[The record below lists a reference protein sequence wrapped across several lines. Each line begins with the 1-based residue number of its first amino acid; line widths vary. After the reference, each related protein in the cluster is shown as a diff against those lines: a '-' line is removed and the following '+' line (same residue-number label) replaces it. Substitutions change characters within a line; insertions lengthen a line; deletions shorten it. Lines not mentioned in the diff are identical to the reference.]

1 MNKLTTHGLLNGLL
15 ALALVSVP
23 VANAQDDEVIEL
35 SPFSV
40 DAQGDTGYEATSTL
54 AGTRLNTPL
63 RDIASTVSV
72 ITEQF
77 LEDTGS
83 TDLQELL
90 VYTAGTEI
98 GGAGGTLANPDG
110 ANTVSGVQD
119 PNFRQPV
126 RNTRVRGLAAADLT
140 RNYFTTLI
148 PMDAYNTER
157 VVINRGANATLFG
170 LGSPAGIINNQ
181 TIGNLYGNHSEFGIE
196 FGSYGSKRYTLDL
209 ERVLIED
216 KLSVRV
222 AALRK
227 DRRWQQH
234 PSHEKDER
242 ITAVIGYK
250 PDEFTD
256 ISLSYES
263 GHIDANRPRTLP
275 PQDLVSGWFEPGPEG
290 TPKPTHNPYQGGG
303 TNYRFPGTYV
313 PDDLS
318 TPDVREWSP
327 GAARSNYFGFG
338 GYTFEP
344 VLIYQQPTNKRP
356 GGALGFDGMTYIQPG
371 GPRGRD
377 FSNGANAQSMA
388 TMRGTAENLGAV
400 TEAHPDSLDQNGFS
414 KAATKGFYTN
424 HVVQDDTFFDFRNKL
439 LDGPNKREQEWFDAM
454 NFSLNRTFLEGNAGL
469 SYQFAKEEYRSDFDA
484 KLAIGSRFQG
494 LGIDVNTHIRNG
506 ATNPNFGRVWVSGSR
521 GPINTKEQELENHRA
536 TGFFKMDFTEQADG
550 IAGKLLG
557 NHTVTALFENQR
569 DSSRSIAWFQPVF
582 DDHWLLEGDGRRA
595 EGTKQ
600 ITANNGATVAHLVY
614 VSDSLAGASSSAG
627 ADVSNWQA
635 KFELQPEYSILY
647 NRYRPAGV
655 SVSDWGAN
663 GGTYEVGTF
672 GVSERSHA
680 GNPSQNNNTILQK
693 IGIESSAII
702 LQSKFLDDHI
712 VANYGYRKDDVEVF
726 TNDSAPRLADGTQNI
741 SPTAWSLP
749 PSPTFNSSTDSTNW
763 GVVAHLPDAWMD
775 SVGGGM
781 GLSFHY
787 AESAN
792 SQIGRERSNILGNN
806 LAPVSGETTE
816 IGFTLRVNN
825 WLSLRYNDYETL
837 QIGETNTSLTEKF
850 RPLVQIYGD
859 HTSPTVRQ
867 EVADFV
873 RQEQAA
879 DPTAWS
885 GVSDPDDFLAYR
897 PYSSELGKQV
907 ATLIN
912 SQLDANGIESHT
924 IPSGLAFTSDLLSA
938 GKEIEAVMNISEN
951 WRLMFNA
958 AQQQVTATNTGGL
971 FKRFIEEEVN
981 PNLARWGGFPLS
993 EGGSETIFNWLDRNA
1008 ITAINLALAEDGGIK
1023 TNEIREWRFNAVT
1036 NYTFSQDSALKG
1048 WNVGGALRWQDDVG
1062 IGRELTANEL
1072 GAPIP
1077 DISRPIFGPTE
1088 TTVDAWVGFGRPI
1101 KLGGQDVD
1109 WRVQLNVRNLLDEN
1123 DLIPVRADPDFGISV
1138 VRIPVEQ
1145 TWELSNTFRF

>member
-1 MNKLTTHGLLNGLL
+1 MNKLTTPGLFKGLL
-15 ALALVSVP
+15 ALAIVSVP
-23 VANAQDDEVIEL
+23 VATAQDDEVIEL
-35 SPFSV
+35 SPFQV
-40 DAQGDTGYEATSTL
+40 DSQGDTGYEATSSL

-63 RDIASTVSV
+63 RDVASTVSV
-72 ITEQF
+72 ITKQF

-98 GGAGGTLANPDG
+98 GGPGGTMANPDG

-140 RNYFTTLI
+140 RNYFPTLI
-148 PMDAYNTER
+148 PMDGYNTDR

-181 TIGNLYGNHSEFGIE
+181 TIANLFADHNEIGFE

-216 KLSVRV
+216 KLSFRV

-242 ITAVIGYK
+242 ITAVFGYK

-256 ISLSYES
+256 INLSYEWGS
-263 GHIDANRPRTLP
+263 IDANRPRTLP
-275 PQDLVSGWFEPGPEG
+275 PQDLVSGWFGTGPEG
-290 TPKPTHNPYQGGG
+290 TPKPTHNPYNGGG

-318 TPDVREWSP
+318 TPDVNEYSP
-327 GAARSNYFGFG
+327 GTARSNYFGFG

-344 VLIYQQPTNKRP
+344 VLVYQEPTNKLP
-356 GGALGFDGMTYIQPG
+356 GGALGVDGTVFIRSTNPIA
-371 GPRGRD
+371 GRD
-377 FSNGANAQSMA
+377 ISNGATGQSFA
-388 TMRGTAENLGAV
+388 TMRGTAENLGAI
-400 TEAHPDSLDQNGFS
+400 TEARPDSLDQNGFS
-414 KAATKGFYTN
+414 KADTKGFYTN
-424 HVVQDDTFFDFRNKL
+424 HVVMDDTFFDFRNKL
-439 LDGPNKREQEWFDAM
+439 IDGPNKHEKEWFDAT
-454 NFSLNRTFLEGNAGL
+454 NFSLSRTFLEGNAGL
-469 SYQFAKEEYRSDFDA
+469 SYQFNREEYRSDFDA

-494 LGIDVNTHIRNG
+494 LGIDVNTHTPWG
-506 ATNPNFGRVWVSGSR
+506 ATNPNFGRVWISGSR
-521 GPINTKEQELENHRA
+521 GPINTSERELENHRA

-557 NHTVTALFENQR
+557 SHTVTGLYEDQR
-569 DSSRSIAWFQPVF
+569 DSSRNIAWFQPTYDARWRTF
-582 DDHWLLEGDGRRA
+582 GDAVRITNTVRGR
-595 EGTKQ
+595 
-600 ITANNGATVAHLVY
+600 GAQEVTHLVY

-627 ADVSNWQA
+627 ANVSNWQVPFA
-635 KFELQPEYSILY
+635 LQSEYDLKYLKREFDETGREL
-647 NRYRPAGV
+647 NT
-655 SVSDWGAN
+655 
-663 GGTYEVGTF
+663 GTWAEGTF
-672 GVSERSHA
+672 GVTERGAA
-680 GNPSQNNNTILQK
+680 GSPAQNANTLMQK
-693 IGIESSAII
+693 IGIESQAII
-702 LQSKFLDDHI
+702 LQSKFLDDH
-712 VANYGYRKDDVEVF
+712 VVVNYGYREDDVEVF
-726 TNDSAPRLADGTQNI
+726 TNDSPPSNSDNSRNI
-741 SPTAWSLP
+741 SPAAWFLP
-749 PSPTFNSSTDSTNW
+749 SSPTFLSSTDSTNW
-763 GVVAHLPDAWMD
+763 GVVAHLPNAWMD
-775 SVGGGM
+775 SVGGM

-792 SQIGRERSNILGNN
+792 NQVGRERSNILGEN
-806 LAPVSGETTE
+806 LAPVNGETTE
-816 IGFTLRVNN
+816 LGFTLRVNN
-825 WLSLRYNDYETL
+825 WLSLRYNEYETL

-850 RPLVQIYGD
+850 RPLVQLYGD
-859 HTSPTVRQ
+859 HTSPRVRQ
-867 EVADFV
+867 EIADFV
-873 RQEQAA
+873 KLERES
-879 DPTAWS
+879 DPTAWP
-885 GVSDPDDFLAYR
+885 GVSDPDDILAYA
-897 PYSSELGKQV
+897 PYSSAIGQQV

-912 SQLDANGIESHT
+912 SRLDSNGDELHDL
-924 IPSGLAFTSDLLSA
+924 PAGLSFTSDLLSE
-938 GKEIEAVMNISEN
+938 GKEIEAVMNINEN

-958 AQQQVTATNTGGL
+958 TQQQVTATNTGGL
-971 FKRFIEEEVN
+971 FKRFIDEEVN
-981 PNLARWGGFPLS
+981 PNFARWGGFPTAAN
-993 EGGSETIFNWLDRNA
+993 GSETIFNWHDRNS
-1008 ITAINLALAEDGGIK
+1008 ITAINLALAEDGGKK

-1062 IGRELTANEL
+1062 IGRELTTNTL

-1077 DISRPIFGPTE
+1077 DIANPIFGPTE

-1101 KLGGQDVD
+1101 TLGGQDID
-1109 WRVQLNVRNLLDEN
+1109 WRVQLNVRNLLDED

>member
-1 MNKLTTHGLLNGLL
+1 MKTKNLSTKSLLRGFL
-15 ALALVSVP
+15 ALAIASVP
-23 VANAQDDEVIEL
+23 VATAQDSDEVIEL
-35 SPFSV
+35 SPFTV
-40 DAQGDTGYEATSTL
+40 DSQGDTGYQATSTL

-63 RDIASTVSV
+63 RDVASTVSV
-72 ITEQF
+72 ITQQF

-90 VYTAGTEI
+90 VYTANTEI

-110 ANTVSGVQD
+110 ANTVSGVED

-140 RNYFTTLI
+140 RNYFPTNI
-148 PMDAYNTER
+148 PMDAYNTDR

-181 TIGNLYGNHSEFGIE
+181 TVGNLFSDHNEIGIE
-196 FGSYGSKRYTLDL
+196 FGSYGSKRYTLDV
-209 ERVLIED
+209 ERVVIED

-250 PDEFTD
+250 PDQFTD
-256 ISLSYES
+256 INLTYEW
-263 GHIDANRPRTLP
+263 GTINANRPRTLP
-275 PQDLVSGWFEPGPEG
+275 PQDLVSGWFGPGPEG

-318 TPDVREWSP
+318 TPDVNEWSP

-344 VLIYQQPTNKRP
+344 VLVYQNSQNKLP
-356 GGALGFDGMTYIQPG
+356 GGALGADGTVFIRSGSPK
-371 GPRGRD
+371 RGVD
-377 FSNGANAQSMA
+377 KSNGAAGQSFA
-388 TMRGTAENLGAV
+388 TMRGSSENLGAV
-400 TEAHPDSLDQNGFS
+400 TPDRPDSLDQNGFS

-424 HVVQDDTFFDFRNKL
+424 DVVQDDTLFDFRNKL
-439 LDGPNKREQEWFDAM
+439 LDGPNKHEKEWFDNM
-454 NFSLNRTFLEGNAGL
+454 NFSISRTFLEGNAGL
-469 SYQFAKEEYRSDFDA
+469 SYQFAREEHRSDFDA

-494 LGIDVNTHIRNG
+494 LGIDVNTHTPWG
-506 ATNPNFGRVWVSGSR
+506 ATNPNFGRVWISGSR
-521 GPINTKEQELENHRA
+521 GKINTSERELENHRA
-536 TGFFKMDFTEQADG
+536 TGFFKMDFTEQAEG

-557 NHTVTALFENQR
+557 NHTVTGLYEDQR
-569 DSSRSIAWFQPVF
+569 DFSRNIAWYQPTY
-582 DDHWLLEGDGRRA
+582 DDHWRRVGDAIRSSNTVR
-595 EGTKQ
+595 TR
-600 ITANNGATVAHLVY
+600 GAVEVTHLVY

-627 ADVSNWQA
+627 ANASNWQVP
-635 KFELQPEYSILY
+635 FELQPEYSLMY
-647 NRYRPAGV
+647 LKRDFDDSGV
-655 SVSDWGAN
+655 ELNTGSWAV
-663 GGTYEVGTF
+663 ETF
-672 GVSERSHA
+672 GVTERGAA
-680 GNPSQNNNTILQK
+680 GFPAQNANTLMQK
-693 IGIESSAII
+693 IGIESQAII

-712 VANYGYRKDDVEVF
+712 VANYGYREDDVEAF
-726 TNDSAPRLADGTQNI
+726 SNDTPPRNRDNSANI
-741 SPTAWSLP
+741 SPAAWFLP
-749 PSPTFNSSTDSTNW
+749 TSPTFVSSTDSTNW
-763 GVVAHLPDAWMD
+763 GIVAHLPDAWMD
-775 SVGGGM
+775 SVGGM

-792 SQIGRERSNILGNN
+792 NQIGKERSNILGNN

-825 WLSLRYNDYETL
+825 WLTLRYNDYETL

-850 RPLVQIYGD
+850 RPLTQVYGNLG
-859 HTSPTVRQ
+859 SPQ
-867 EVADFV
+867 SQQAVADFV

-885 GVSDPDDFLAYR
+885 GVSNPDDILNFQ
-897 PYSSELGKQV
+897 PYGSELGQQV
-907 ATLIN
+907 ASLIN
-912 SQLDANGIESHT
+912 HRFDANGNELHEN
-924 IPSGLAFTSDLLSA
+924 PSSLAFTSDLLSE
-938 GKEIEAVMNISEN
+938 GKEFEAVVAMSEN

-958 AQQQVTATNTGGL
+958 SQQEVTATNTGGL

-981 PNLARWGGFPLS
+981 PNLSRFGGFPLS
-993 EGGSETIFNWLDRNA
+993 DSGSETFFNWLDRNA
-1008 ITAINLALAEDGGIK
+1008 ITAINLALAEDGGKK

-1062 IGRELTANEL
+1062 IGRELTSNDL

-1077 DISRPIFGPTE
+1077 DITAPIFGPTE

-1101 KLGGQDVD
+1101 TFGGQDVD

-1123 DLIPVRADPDFGISV
+1123 DLIPVRSDPDFGISV

-1145 TWELSNTFRF
+1145 TWELTNTFRF